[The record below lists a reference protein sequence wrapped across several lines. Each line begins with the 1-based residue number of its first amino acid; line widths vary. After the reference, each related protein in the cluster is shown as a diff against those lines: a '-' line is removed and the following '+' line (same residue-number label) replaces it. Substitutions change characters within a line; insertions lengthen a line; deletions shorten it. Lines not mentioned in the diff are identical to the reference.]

1 MLLLHGWASNLDS
14 FVSVQKYLSSRF
26 KVYAID
32 FPGFGKSGE
41 PKEIWNTE
49 DYCTFLEAFMEKM
62 NIVRPIIIGHSFGGR
77 VAIRLAVKK
86 KADKLI
92 LIDSAGIRPKR
103 TAKYYFKVYSYKLA
117 KYILKHLSPRLLA
130 KYKASVGS
138 KDYINA
144 SPMMK
149 QILIKVVNEDL
160 TKLLPEITI
169 PSLLIWGENDM
180 ETPLYQAHVM
190 NKLIPDSGLVILKG
204 AGHFSHID
212 KMREFLIVTGNFLN
226 IN

>member
-1 MLLLHGWASNLDS
+1 MLLLHGWASSLDS
-14 FVSVQKYLSSRF
+14 FVSVQRYLSSKF

-32 FPGFGKSGE
+32 FPGFGKSEE
-41 PKEIWNTE
+41 PKEIWGTE

-62 NIVRPIIIGHSFGGR
+62 NIAKPIIIGHSFGGR
-77 VAIRLAVKK
+77 VAIRLALKK

-117 KYILKHLSPRLLA
+117 KYMLKYLSPRLLV
-130 KYKASVGS
+130 KYKGSVGS

-144 SPMMK
+144 SPTMK

-180 ETPLYQAHVM
+180 ETPLYQANVM

-212 KMREFLIVTGNFLN
+212 KTREFLIVTGNFLN
-226 IN
+226 MN

>member
-1 MLLLHGWASNLDS
+1 M
-14 FVSVQKYLSSRF
+14 SVQKYLSLKF

-32 FPGFGKSGE
+32 FPGFGKSEE
-41 PKEIWNTE
+41 PKEIWGSD

-62 NIVRPIIIGHSFGGR
+62 GINQPIIIGHSFGGR
-77 VAIRLAVKK
+77 VAIRLASKK
-86 KADKLI
+86 KTGKLI
-92 LIDSAGIRPKR
+92 LIDSAGVRPR
-103 TAKYYFKVYSYKLA
+103 RSAIYYIKIYSYKLA
-117 KYILKHLSPRLLA
+117 KSLLKLFSPRLLA
-130 KYKASVGS
+130 KYKNSVGS

-144 SPMMK
+144 STMMK

-160 TKLLPEITI
+160 TNLLPDITI

-180 ETPLYQAHVM
+180 ETPLYQAHIM

-212 KMREFLIVTGNFLN
+212 KMREFLIVIGNFLN
-226 IN
+226 MN